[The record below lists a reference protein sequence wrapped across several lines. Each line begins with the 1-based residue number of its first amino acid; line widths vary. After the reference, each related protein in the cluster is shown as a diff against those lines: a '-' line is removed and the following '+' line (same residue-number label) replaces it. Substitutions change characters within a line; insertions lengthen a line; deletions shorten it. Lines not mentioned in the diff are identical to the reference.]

1 MTYTELV
8 TAVSAYCE
16 TVFNTDSMNTLIAQ
30 AEKRIYVAAQ
40 FPALRKTSTGAL
52 TASNKFLNCPT
63 DFLSTYSLAIID
75 ATGAY
80 SFALNKDVS
89 FIREAYPTPTSTG
102 FPKYYALFGPRSDTE
117 KELTFI
123 VGPTPDAAYAVEIS
137 YFYYPESIVTAGST
151 WLSENFDPVLL
162 YATLVE
168 AYTFMKGEADMME
181 LYEKKFKE
189 ALVLAKQLG
198 EGLEQTDAYRAG
210 QIRQAVK

>member
-16 TVFNTDSMNTLIAQ
+16 TVFTTDSMNTLIAQ

>member
-63 DFLSTYSLAIID
+63 DFLSTYSLAVID